1 MNDTEERLKEF
12 NRLKIE
18 NLDQYLSVYVNR
30 TIHFVSA
37 FQILANL
44 EAEIRFLNTPE
55 SEISITYKTGAKL
68 SFYFVGMDESVRPR
82 IAKYRFD
89 NLHFAACFS

>member
-1 MNDTEERLKEF
+1 MEECVKEF

-18 NLDQYLSVYVNR
+18 NLDQYLSMYVNR
-30 TIHFVSA
+30 TINYVSA

-44 EAEIRFLNTPE
+44 EAEIRFLRVPE
-55 SEISITYKTGAKL
+55 SQISITYKTGAKL
-68 SFYFVGMDESVRPR
+68 SFCLVGMDESVRPR

-89 NLHFAACFS
+89 NLQFAACFS

>member
-1 MNDTEERLKEF
+1 MNDTEEHVKEF

-18 NLDQYLSVYVNR
+18 NLDQYLSLYTNR
-30 TIHFVSA
+30 TVHYVSA

-44 EAEIRFLNTPE
+44 EAEIKFLKFPE
-55 SEISITYKTGAKL
+55 TQISIAYKAGSKL
-68 SFYFVGMDESVRPR
+68 SFYLVGVDDTVRPK

-89 NLHFAACFS
+89 TLQFAACFA